1 MDWLLGI
8 AEAVWASHL
17 HCLSVCIS
25 VRERKKI
32 KVVYTLIRKAQFE
45 IGDFEFRTVT
55 EEIPIL
61 KDDLVLLKSINH

>member
-1 MDWLLGI
+1 MGQSLALPFR
-8 AEAVWASHL
+8 L
-17 HCLSVCIS
+17 HFRQ
-25 VRERKKI
+25 REKKI
-32 KVVYTLIRKAQFE
+32 KVVYTLIKKAQFE

>member
-1 MDWLLGI
+1 MGQSLALPFR
-8 AEAVWASHL
+8 L
-17 HCLSVCIS
+17 HFRQ
-25 VRERKKI
+25 RERKKI
-32 KVVYTLIRKAQFE
+32 KVVYTLIKKAQFE

>member
-1 MDWLLGI
+1 MGQSLALPFR
-8 AEAVWASHL
+8 L
-17 HCLSVCIS
+17 HFRQ
-25 VRERKKI
+25 REKKI